1 MPRSHPSF
9 EGSSVRAG
17 FLLAFV
23 ILSLIAL
30 VVIPVVIQQRV
41 ESLRAVV
48 ENHGEPAR
56 THISRVQFA
65 LAREMSSLWAYLWT
79 GQPRYLD
86 EFAVNV
92 AEERE
97 TYQRL
102 EEHLPQLGAEVME
115 RYQDLRRL
123 EALWH
128 DEVARVDLDQ
138 IRAAGVGDGAATA
151 HSELFERVLDAA
163 VALDRAIVREMSSYR
178 RDVRAAESLRL
189 YISALL
195 GTLAFLSA
203 LASGWMGHRVR
214 VLAREADQRTEES
227 ERALADMS
235 KAVAERNRLLR
246 GITHDVKNPLG
257 AADAYAQLLLE
268 VGTTNLN
275 PKETEWVS
283 RLRRAIHSALAI
295 INELLDLSRAESG
308 DLVVERRAID
318 LEALLKEAV
327 EDHEGLAR
335 SAGHRLALRVN
346 DLPERVYSDPG
357 HLRRIVDNLLTNAI
371 KHGGR
376 DGYITVRL
384 DAPSGKDVPREGEWV
399 RVRITDTGRG
409 IPLDEQEAIFSEFH
423 RMAGT
428 TSDGHGLGLAISR
441 RIAQALGGEISV
453 ESIVGH
459 GATFTLWVPIRAGID
474 APA

>member
-1 MPRSHPSF
+1 MPRSQRSLK
-9 EGSSVRAG
+9 GSSVRAG

-41 ESLRAVV
+41 ESLREVV
-48 ENHGEPAR
+48 ENDGEPAR
-56 THISRVQFA
+56 THVSRVQFA

-79 GQPRYLD
+79 GDSLYLE
-86 EFAVNV
+86 EFAANV
-92 AEERE
+92 EEERL
-97 TYQRL
+97 TYERL
-102 EEHLPQLGAEVME
+102 EQHVPQLGPEVQE
-115 RYQDLRRL
+115 RYRQLRRL
-123 EALWH
+123 EGQWH
-128 DEVARVDLDQ
+128 EQVARADLDQ
-138 IRAAGVGDGAATA
+138 IRMDGVGGAVLN

-163 VALDRAIVREMSSYR
+163 VELDRAVVREMASYR
-178 RDVRAAESLRL
+178 RQVRAAESLRL

-203 LASGWMGHRVR
+203 LASGWVGHRVR
-214 VLAREADQRTEES
+214 VLAHEAELRTEES
-227 ERALADMS
+227 ERALADMR

-268 VGTTNLN
+268 VGTTRLN
-275 PKETEWVS
+275 DKESEWVS
-283 RLRRAIHSALAI
+283 RLRRAIRSALGI

-308 DLVVERRAID
+308 DLVVDRQAID
-318 LEALLKEAV
+318 LEALVKEAV

-346 DLPERVYSDPG
+346 DLPERVYSDAG
-357 HLRRIVDNLLTNAI
+357 HLRRIIDNLLTNAI
-371 KHGGR
+371 KHGGH

-384 DAPSGKDVPREGEWV
+384 DAPAGTSAPRAGEWV
-399 RVRITDTGRG
+399 RVRITDTGGG
-409 IPLDEQEAIFSEFH
+409 IPPEEQEAIFSEFH

-441 RIAQALGGEISV
+441 RIAQALGGEITV
-453 ESIVGH
+453 ESLVGH

-474 APA
+474 APS